1 MISGKRVLLGWA
13 GVLMASA
20 GSIPTGG
27 QAQHLPTCAALA
39 APLLTAEDISAA
51 TSVLVPAI
59 APHKTYCKV
68 NITVSALSGE
78 KDGYLPGQSQ
88 QVKVG
93 IGLPLSSTDG
103 GSGGTQG
110 SWNRRI
116 EDLGR
121 GGVAGESGCGTGAP
135 PARCPGSSS
144 GTRGPSP
151 A

>member
-1 MISGKRVLLGWA
+1 MKSGKRVLLGWA

-20 GSIPTGG
+20 ASIPTVV
-27 QAQHLPTCAALA
+27 QAQQLPTCAALA
-39 APLLTAEDISAA
+39 AQLLTAEDISAA

-103 GSGGTQG
+103 GSGGTAGSLQG
-110 SWNRRI
+110 RN
-116 EDLGR
+116 EDLG
-121 GGVAGESGCGTGAP
+121 GGGDTGNVWAVSAGTTDGYAQFFTEAL
-135 PARCPGSSS
+135 
-144 GTRGPSP
+144 
-151 A
+151 

>member
-20 GSIPTGG
+20 GSVPTVV
-27 QAQHLPTCAALA
+27 QAQQLPTCAALA
-39 APLLTAEDISAA
+39 AQLLTAEDISAA

-88 QVKVG
+88 HVKVG
-93 IGLPLSSTDG
+93 ICLPLSSIDG

-110 SWNRRI
+110 RCQPLHQDRWRCRRI
-116 EDLGR
+116 GR
-121 GGVAGESGCGTGAP
+121 AMNCITN
-135 PARCPGSSS
+135 PAAWL
-144 GTRGPSP
+144 RGD
-151 A
+151 